1 MIGSTWKWCLAPHQ
15 EDEIRERVLT
25 DYKDICFNYLC
36 SYSKMTDEFKI
47 ELAVLSLGK
56 TGNSDIKPYITKA
69 NYEAL
74 YPVFKAA
81 YLWVHDGCTGKA
93 IPELFEC
100 LKMMEFEK
108 GLRSRLEGSKHKL
121 VKLRMSMRDAEAS
134 LATAED
140 DLKKEES
147 KKKPKPDRIE
157 KLVERRDGQKMKLDQ
172 LVSNIKSTEERIDRL
187 EKTVK
192 AFDILMSK
200 KKVTSDFLKDDLID
214 AFTDR
219 LPTDQVGKENSNEEQ
234 ED

>member
-1 MIGSTWKWCLAPHQ
+1 MIGETWKWCLTPHK

-36 SYSKMTDEFKI
+36 SYSNMTDEFRI

-74 YPVFKAA
+74 YPVLKAA
-81 YLWVHDGCTGKA
+81 YLWVHGGCTGKA

-100 LKMMEFEK
+100 LQMMEFGK
-108 GLRSRLEGSKHKL
+108 GLRSRLEGSKHK
-121 VKLRMSMRDAEAS
+121 VIKLRSSLRDAEAS

-140 DLKKEES
+140 NLKKEEG
-147 KKKPKPDRIE
+147 KKNPKPERIE
-157 KLVERRDGQKMKLDQ
+157 KMTERRDGQKMKVDQ
-172 LVSNIKSTEERIDRL
+172 LASNIKSTEERIDRL

-200 KKVTSDFLKDDLID
+200 KKVTSDFLKDELIN

-219 LPTDQVGKENSNEEQ
+219 LPNVQDGKENSNEE
-234 ED
+234 